1 MPMLSLLFREC
12 VAQPIDGSQNVS
24 RWISL
29 GNPRTVGALFFG
41 SHGVR
46 LALSQVP
53 VESLAKVAPSK
64 AFIYWLE
71 MMAQILMAVIAR
83 HVQGHLVRFIDNT
96 AAGTC
101 FAQGILQRMRL
112 SQKPCHVFWAWI
124 AQHNL
129 QLSFHRVTSTANLSD
144 GISRGCWDEAA
155 RLGCR
160 RLQPKFNCFYK
171 FFVEVQKGDGANAR
185 SKFAKLVDMVAAS

>member
-29 GNPRTVGALFFG
+29 GDPRTVGALFFG

-96 AAGTC
+96 AAEHALRKGYSKDEALTKT
-101 FAQGILQRMRL
+101 L
-112 SQKPCHVFWAWI
+112 SCFWAWI